1 MAWPIVA
8 AVGGQL
14 VNTFIGNRAERK
26 ANQERR
32 NQAQIERN
40 WNERMW
46 RQQNEYNHPA
56 AQMERLKDAGLN
68 PRLLYGASSG
78 QAAGNAGDVKGFS
91 QPDIKSEWTGTRAF
105 DNIVQYRN
113 LEAQTDNVKAMT
125 EVNAQEAANKAQDLL
140 NKQLD
145 NEVKGF
151 DYGISK
157 ELRQANIDAARANAE
172 SAMSNALK
180 NRSEADVSAG
190 TKDARIKLAEIE
202 AEVGAKTKDW
212 RIEQADIN
220 VKKALQD
227 LEGYQLENRLKQL
240 SIELKEQG
248 IEQSDHVIFRLLA
261 RHLDDIPEFMES
273 LKLPSKK
280 GSNTTFKSHTFPNP
294 NKF

>member
-1 MAWPIVA
+1 MAWPAVA

-14 VNTFIGNRAERK
+14 LNTFLGNRAERK

-46 RQQNEYNHPA
+46 RLQNEYNHPA

-68 PRLLYGASSG
+68 PRLIYGSSAG
-78 QAAGNAGDVKGFS
+78 MAAGNAGDVKGYS
-91 QPDIKSEWTGTRAF
+91 QPDIKSQWTGTHAF

-125 EVNAQEAANKAQDLL
+125 DVNNQEAANKAQDLL

-145 NEVKGF
+145 NEVKAF
-151 DYGISK
+151 QYGISK
-157 ELRQANIDAARANAE
+157 EIRQSSIDAARANAE
-172 SAMSNALK
+172 SAMSNAI
-180 NRSEADVSAG
+180 RDRAVADVSLN
-190 TKDARIKLAEIE
+190 TKDARIK
-202 AEVGAKTKDW
+202 K
-212 RIEQADIN
+212 ADIE
-220 VKKALQD
+220 VEKALKD
-227 LEGYQLENRLKQL
+227 LEGQELENRLKEL

-248 IEQSDHVIFRLLA
+248 VEQSDHIIFRLLA
-261 RHLDDIPEFMES
+261 RHLDNLFDFMEDK
-273 LKLPSKK
+273 KLPSKR
-280 GSNTTFKSHTFPNP
+280 GNNTTFPLGSFPNP